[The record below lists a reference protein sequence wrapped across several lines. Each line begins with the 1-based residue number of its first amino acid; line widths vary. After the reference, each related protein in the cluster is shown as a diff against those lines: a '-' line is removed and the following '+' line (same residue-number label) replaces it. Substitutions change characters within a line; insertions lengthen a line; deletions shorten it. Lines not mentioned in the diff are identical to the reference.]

1 MEIMTPFKATDPRI
15 SFSISGSPFRFEGVG
30 HPKEKKTMSLMY
42 KGKPVTKVRPAQK
55 GDAGF
60 IAGTK
65 QSLVKN
71 ADGTTGVVNDSD
83 LTGTA

>member
-1 MEIMTPFKATDPRI
+1 
-15 SFSISGSPFRFEGVG
+15 
-30 HPKEKKTMSLMY
+30 MSLMY